1 MQVEKRYQDYILR
14 KVINSITKTP
24 TGRIP
29 GTIMEIGLTITNHVL
44 VIIGNGRSV
53 IGTWKKEDGYYIAK
67 VNGNEF
73 RCENMECLRN
83 KIKKSL

>member
-1 MQVEKRYQDYILR
+1 
-14 KVINSITKTP
+14 
-24 TGRIP
+24 
-29 GTIMEIGLTITNHVL
+29 MEIGLTITNHVL

-83 KIKKSL
+83 KIKQSL